1 MAVVGTAKILVSA
14 ITTGVGAEISRALRE
29 GEKSAKSSGDRMGQQ
44 LNEGIKRSVSGKNS
58 AFKSMFDFKSANATR
73 EAWVKLQKAGFN
85 LQTGAGVLAGSLS
98 SLVGGLGAIV
108 GSAGNAAGALA
119 GLAGTFVGLKI
130 GASLASLALGGI
142 AAAFGKATTPGRGLK
157 KTAKELREELEDL
170 RFEAEE
176 AALGV
181 DRAGLNLEKAREGLN
196 RVADLAPNNRVR
208 REAELAVKEAELAL
222 RRAKDA
228 SEDANDDL
236 KKGPKAAAAGSDPYA
251 GLTKSQKEFAQLL
264 VGLKPKFDIL
274 KEAVAKGFLPE
285 LGKQISALM
294 TGKPFKVI
302 EDGFTG
308 IGDALGETAFH
319 LGTFLTSSR
328 GLDNMTAIFGTSEYV
343 VRGLGRSLTNAFG
356 SFTDILKA
364 ADPLTRDFVNFIES
378 KTKTFDDFL
387 QTDEGKAGLESYL
400 REAKRVASDLGAIFG
415 NVFKGIGKIME
426 ANFGPGSGGDILI
439 QGLKKATESFAKLD
453 EMAGG
458 KDALRQYFI
467 DTAENTKAI
476 FSSVGALIKELVKL
490 GTMPEIKVFWDTLK
504 QGAPLIGQ
512 ILRGGIEAAPS
523 LARLIVSLT
532 RIAAVLADSGAIKV
546 FYDTL
551 NAVATALA
559 NVLENDTVR
568 AILNTI
574 AKVAAFALAIGSI
587 GAIAGKV
594 GAILFATF
602 ARFGPVFGPILFI
615 ISAIVVAF
623 ITLYNTSAEA
633 RSQID
638 ELGAAFMTAFG
649 EIAGLAGE
657 VMSEIGPVLVDS
669 LKVVTDALMGLLPVI
684 KDQLMPAFFGL
695 IKTILPLI
703 PVIVG
708 SLVPAFA
715 SIIAAVLPVIA
726 TLLTSLMPVIG
737 MLLKN
742 IVPLVAMIVD
752 TLVPVFV
759 QIMNAVNKL
768 LPPLLAL
775 VGSLIQALMPAIL
788 IVVNAVLP
796 LVAAIAEALIPVIEI
811 LIAVLAPVLEIFT
824 FIVGIVAQ
832 LVAGLATF
840 LVPIIVVVLKIF
852 TGLAKFLVAI
862 LGPAIT
868 NLGTIFRIVFTAI
881 NDFFKGIMNNLIG
894 FGEGFLNF
902 FIDGFNGLIKLLNTF
917 KIAVPEA
924 LRVFTNGAKEI
935 GFNIAPIGKVR
946 LARLGDG
953 GTVLPSPGG
962 TLAQIAEAGRPE
974 RVEPLDPNGLS
985 ERDKAM
991 IEQLTAGRTGNTV
1004 QITVNPS
1011 AKMNE
1016 KELAAEVSRQ
1026 LAFELRRGGM

>member
-1 MAVVGTAKILVSA
+1 
-14 ITTGVGAEISRALRE
+14 
-29 GEKSAKSSGDRMGQQ
+29 
-44 LNEGIKRSVSGKNS
+44 
-58 AFKSMFDFKSANATR
+58 
-73 EAWVKLQKAGFN
+73 
-85 LQTGAGVLAGSLS
+85 
-98 SLVGGLGAIV
+98 
-108 GSAGNAAGALA
+108 
-119 GLAGTFVGLKI
+119 
-130 GASLASLALGGI
+130 
-142 AAAFGKATTPGRGLK
+142 
-157 KTAKELREELEDL
+157 
-170 RFEAEE
+170 
-176 AALGV
+176 
-181 DRAGLNLEKAREGLN
+181 
-196 RVADLAPNNRVR
+196 
-208 REAELAVKEAELAL
+208 
-222 RRAKDA
+222 
-228 SEDANDDL
+228 
-236 KKGPKAAAAGSDPYA
+236 
-251 GLTKSQKEFAQLL
+251 
-264 VGLKPKFDIL
+264 
-274 KEAVAKGFLPE
+274 
-285 LGKQISALM
+285 M
-294 TGKPFKVI
+294 TGKPFEVI
-302 EDGFTG
+302 EKGFTG
-308 IGDALGETAFH
+308 IGNALGDAATD

-328 GLDNMTAIFGTSEYV
+328 GLDNLTSIFGTSEYV
-343 VRGLGRSLTNAFG
+343 VRGLGKTFTNVFG

-364 ADPLTRDFVNFIES
+364 ADPLTRDFVDFLQS
-378 KTKTFDDFL
+378 KTKKFDDFL
-387 QTDEGKAGLESYL
+387 QTDEGKEGLASYL
-400 REAKRVASDLGAIFG
+400 GEAKRVAGDLGDIFG

-439 QGLKKATESFAKLD
+439 QGLKEATESFANLD
-453 EMAGG
+453 QMVGG

-467 DTAENTKAI
+467 DAATNVKAI
-476 FSSVGALIKELVKL
+476 FGSVGALIKELIKL
-490 GTMPEIKVFWDTLK
+490 GTAPEIKVFWDTLK
-504 QGAPLIGQ
+504 TGAPLLGD
-512 ILRGGIEAAPS
+512 ILRGGIEAGPS

-532 RIAAVLADSGAIKV
+532 RIVAVLADSGAIKV
-546 FYDTL
+546 FFDTL
-551 NAVATALA
+551 NAFAEAFA
-559 NVLENDTVR
+559 NVLENEAVR
-568 AILNTI
+568 AILETI
-574 AKVAAFALAIGSI
+574 SKIAAFALALGSI
-587 GAIAGKV
+587 GTIAGQA
-594 GAILFATF
+594 GSILFATF

-615 ISAIVVAF
+615 ISAIVTAF
-623 ITLYNTSAEA
+623 ITLYNTSEEA
-633 RSQID
+633 RTQID
-638 ELGAAFMTAFG
+638 ALGAAFMTAFG

-657 VMSEIGPVLVDS
+657 VMAELGPVLTES
-669 LKVVTDALMGLLPVI
+669 LGVVVDALMGLLPVI

-703 PVIVG
+703 PVLVG

-715 SIIAAVLPVIA
+715 SIIAAVLPVIT

-737 MLLKN
+737 MLIKN
-742 IVPLVAMIVD
+742 IVPLVAMIID
-752 TLVPVFV
+752 NLVPVFV
-759 QIMNAVNKL
+759 QIMGAVNKL
-768 LPPLLAL
+768 IPPLLAL

-852 TGLAKFLVAI
+852 TGLAKFLVSI

-868 NLGTIFRIVFTAI
+868 NLGTIFRIIFTGI

-894 FGEGFLNF
+894 FAEGFINF

-935 GFNIAPIGKVR
+935 GFNISPIGKVK
-946 LARLGDG
+946 LARLADG
-953 GTVLPSPGG
+953 GTVMPSPGG

-974 RVEPLDPNGLS
+974 RVEPLDRNGLS

-991 IEQLTAGRTGNTV
+991 IEQLTAGRSGNTV